1 MAEPE
6 KKKLLIVDDDQFLR
20 DMMAAAFAEAGFAV
34 TPAGDGQEAWDRLG
48 AGYVPDV
55 VLTGIL
61 MPRMS
66 GFDLVRKMQSDQKLA
81 PIPVAVFSHRGR
93 DEDRQTAK
101 ELSVDEFIIQGSVP
115 LVEIV
120 RRVRALTGDVR
131 TYRIYLKRFHDDAEF
146 LLQTL
151 AAQGKI
157 DLAELKD
164 DTCFLELTPQQEN
177 ATFSVKVVTQ
187 PKTILGS

>member
-1 MAEPE
+1 MPEPE

-20 DMMAAAFAEAGFAV
+20 DMMAAAFEQDGFAV
-34 TPAGDGQEAWDRLG
+34 TVAADGQEAWDKLG

-66 GFDLVRKMQSDQKLA
+66 GFDLVRNMQAEKKLA
-81 PIPVAVFSHRGR
+81 PIPVAIFSHRGR
-93 DEDRQTAK
+93 DEDKKTARD
-101 ELSVDEFIIQGSVP
+101 LSADDFIIQGLVP
-115 LVEIV
+115 LTEIV

-131 TYRIYLKRFHDDAEF
+131 SYRIYLKRFHDDAEA

-151 AAQGKI
+151 AAQGKV
-157 DLAELKD
+157 DLTELKD
-164 DTCFLELTPQQEN
+164 DTCFVELAPQKEGGF
-177 ATFSVKVVTQ
+177 AVKVVTQ

>member
-1 MAEPE
+1 MPDPE
-6 KKKLLIVDDDQFLR
+6 KKKILIVDDDQFLR
-20 DMMAAAFAEAGFAV
+20 DMLAATFTEAGFA
-34 TPAGDGQEAWDRLG
+34 TASAADGQEAWDKLG
-48 AGYVPDV
+48 VGYKPDV
-55 VLTGIL
+55 LLTGIL

-66 GFDLVRKMQSDQKLA
+66 GFDLIRKMQGDPKLA

-93 DEDRQTAK
+93 EEDKQTAR
-101 ELSVDEFIIQGSVP
+101 ELNADDFIIQGSVP

-120 RRVRALTGDVR
+120 RRVRALAGDVR
-131 TYRIYLKRFHDDAEF
+131 TYRIYLKRFHDDAEA

-151 AAQGKI
+151 AAQGKV

-164 DTCFLELTPQQEN
+164 DACFLELTPQKEN
-177 ATFSVKVVTQ
+177 GTFSVKVVTQ